1 MALLTDEEYNALFD
15 EVAANET
22 LTPEQMDALSKMRD
36 DMYERMIYMK
46 DNESYRDKYEQL
58 ERRYRERWE
67 EERKPA
73 GKEVVEETVEET
85 DVSYDDLFREEDE

>member
-36 DMYERMIYMK
+36 DMYERMTYMK

-73 GKEVVEETVEET
+73 GNETVEET

>member
-36 DMYERMIYMK
+36 DMYERMTYMK

>member
-36 DMYERMIYMK
+36 DMYERMTYMK

-67 EERKPA
+67 EDRKPA
-73 GKEVVEETVEET
+73 GKKVVRETVEET
-85 DVSYDDLFREEDE
+85 NVSYDDLFGEEEE

>member
-22 LTPEQMDALSKMRD
+22 LTPEQMDALSRMRD
-36 DMYERMIYMK
+36 DMYERMTYMK

-73 GKEVVEETVEET
+73 AKEVVEETVEEA
-85 DVSYDDLFREEDE
+85 DVSYDDLFGEEDE

>member
-1 MALLTDEEYNALFD
+1 MTLLTDEEYNTLFD

-36 DMYERMIYMK
+36 DMYERMTYMK

-85 DVSYDDLFREEDE
+85 DVSYDDLFREEE

>member
-15 EVAANET
+15 EVATNET

-36 DMYERMIYMK
+36 DMYERMTYMK

-58 ERRYRERWE
+58 DRRYRERWE

-73 GKEVVEETVEET
+73 AKETVEETAKET
-85 DVSYDDLFREEDE
+85 DVSYDDLFGEEGE

>member
-15 EVAANET
+15 EVATNET

-36 DMYERMIYMK
+36 DMYERMTYMK

-58 ERRYRERWE
+58 DRRYRERWE

-73 GKEVVEETVEET
+73 TKETVEETAKET
-85 DVSYDDLFREEDE
+85 DVSYDDLFGEEGE

>member
-22 LTPEQMDALSKMRD
+22 LTPEQMDALSRMRD
-36 DMYERMIYMK
+36 DMYERMAFMK

-67 EERKPA
+67 EERKPTA
-73 GKEVVEETVEET
+73 KEDVEETVEET
-85 DVSYDDLFREEDE
+85 DVSYDDLFREEDD

>member
-15 EVAANET
+15 EVAANEA

-36 DMYERMIYMK
+36 DMYERMTYMK

-85 DVSYDDLFREEDE
+85 GVSYDDLFREEDD

>member
-36 DMYERMIYMK
+36 DMYERMTYMK
-46 DNESYRDKYEQL
+46 DNESFRDKYEQL
-58 ERRYRERWE
+58 ERLYRERWE
-67 EERKPA
+67 EDRKPA
-73 GKEVVEETVEET
+73 GKKVIRETVEEV
-85 DVSYDDLFREEDE
+85 DISYDDLFGEEE